1 MKSPQWIWTSNLRV
15 PVGFRRLLPAQERC
29 QSLRCVFVGQRL
41 GVGAIFSS
49 LLTTSCSSVIQQDK
63 AQSARSKYRNTNRSA
78 PEDTAT
84 GRTLPGWLNMLLKN
98 QNQRLQF
105 EIWWKL
111 STETKTDV
119 GSACKHFNVGTESLL
134 EPPIGGRCSDQ
145 NLAGSSG
152 PGGSSLIESL
162 LVSGS
167 CVFRCFT
174 RTCCCSWPLLELL
187 CMIHNSKQSF
197 FVFLQASMQPLSS
210 SSLISFD

>member
-15 PVGFRRLLPAQERC
+15 PVCFRRLLPAQERC

-49 LLTTSCSSVIQQDK
+49 LLTTSCSLVIQQDK
-63 AQSARSKYRNTNRSA
+63 AQSAWSKYRNTNRSA
-78 PEDTAT
+78 LEEHLRT
-84 GRTLPGWLNMLLKN
+84 GRTLPRWLNMLRKN

-105 EIWWKL
+105 EIRWKL

-162 LVSGS
+162 LVSA
-167 CVFRCFT
+167 VFRCFT
-174 RTCCCSWPLLELL
+174 WTCCCSWPLLELL